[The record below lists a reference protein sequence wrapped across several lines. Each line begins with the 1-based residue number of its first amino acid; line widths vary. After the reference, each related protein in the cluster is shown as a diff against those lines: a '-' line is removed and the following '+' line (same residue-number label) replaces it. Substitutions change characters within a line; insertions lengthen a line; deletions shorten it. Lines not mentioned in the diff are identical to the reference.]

1 MNQVAYSVQSGLEQ
15 QDIVGV
21 LSKKAEKT
29 EVEELRRNKT
39 NKCDSENQMKAID
52 IIHKQ
57 VTHTVVLLIEVV
69 KQLENEKNDSV
80 SLRQNKRIYLM
91 Q

>member
-1 MNQVAYSVQSGLEQ
+1 
-15 QDIVGV
+15 
-21 LSKKAEKT
+21 
-29 EVEELRRNKT
+29 
-39 NKCDSENQMKAID
+39 MKAID